1 MKKIGLILALFFC
14 FSAIA
19 QKEKTEAYIARYKEI
34 AIQEMIRSGVPA
46 AITLAQAILE
56 SQSGE
61 SVLVKKS
68 NNHFGIKCKPEWTGG
83 RTYHDDDER
92 GECFRVY
99 DSPETSFKDHSDF
112 LRTRAHYAFLFNLNP
127 SDYEAWAN
135 GLKKAGYATSPTYA
149 ARLIKLINDYQLQQ
163 YTSDALASVN
173 KPTPLQQET
182 KNSATTASITTTTPQ
197 VDTPTA
203 TEAEVEQTPIHS
215 TTQQVAKSVIT
226 YSGTPFEIN
235 TTKVIFVPAG
245 TSLLALANKY
255 EIAYSRLLNF
265 NDMDE
270 VDILEKDQLIFL
282 EKKQKKGV
290 QDFHEVKTGET
301 LFSISQA
308 NAIRMESLLLYN
320 NLTKD
325 AQPSVGTKLKLKP

>member
-1 MKKIGLILALFFC
+1 MKKNGLILALFFC

-46 AITLAQAILE
+46 SITLAQAILE

-83 RTYHDDDER
+83 RTYHDDDEQ

-127 SDYEAWAN
+127 TDYKAWAN

-149 ARLIKLINDYQLQQ
+149 ARLIKLITDYQLHQ
-163 YTSDALASVN
+163 YTADALSRVN
-173 KPTPLQQET
+173 KSAPTIQET
-182 KNSATTASITTTTPQ
+182 KSTALISIPATPVVKVDTSTTTETELEDVSTTTTTQ
-197 VDTPTA
+197 EITKPTA
-203 TEAEVEQTPIHS
+203 SHNS
-215 TTQQVAKSVIT
+215 
-226 YSGTPFEIN
+226 TPFEIN
-235 TTKVIFVPAG
+235 TTKVVFVPAG

-265 NDMDE
+265 NDMEE

-282 EKKQKKGV
+282 EKKQKKGL
-290 QDFHEVKTGET
+290 QDFHEVKSGET
-301 LFSISQA
+301 LFSISQT
-308 NAIRMESLLLYN
+308 NAIRMENLLLYN
-320 NLTKD
+320 NLTKESILSIG
-325 AQPSVGTKLKLKP
+325 AKLKLRP

>member
-1 MKKIGLILALFFC
+1 MKKIGILISLFL
-14 FSAIA
+14 SLTAIA

-46 AITLAQAILE
+46 SITLAQAILE

-112 LRTRAHYAFLFNLNP
+112 LKTRAHYAFLFNLNP
-127 SDYEAWAN
+127 TDYEAWAN

-149 ARLIKLINDYQLQQ
+149 SRLIKLITDYQLHQ
-163 YTSDALASVN
+163 YTADALSRVN
-173 KPTPLQQET
+173 KSAPAIQET
-182 KNSATTASITTTTPQ
+182 KPTVVISIPATPVAKVDTSTTTETEPEVVSTTTTTQ
-197 VDTPTA
+197 EITKPTA
-203 TEAEVEQTPIHS
+203 SYNSI
-215 TTQQVAKSVIT
+215 
-226 YSGTPFEIN
+226 PFEIN
-235 TTKVIFVPAG
+235 TTKVVFVPAG
-245 TSLLALANKY
+245 ISLLALANKY

-265 NDMDE
+265 NDMEE

-290 QDFHEVKTGET
+290 QDFHEVKSGET

-320 NLTKD
+320 NLTKESIL
-325 AQPSVGTKLKLKP
+325 SVGSKLKLKP